1 MSKTADLRQLI
12 TAQMNTV
19 DGETY
24 FRRAAD
30 DAVFPYKVFDLNVN
44 LSDLA
49 RDDYELIVD
58 IWDKAEN
65 TKTID
70 VIADDIEDLLNAAN
84 LPQATILPTFF
95 RESRLYVEDPDRDI
109 KHAQLRFS
117 VQNYALTSA
126 QD

>member
-30 DAVFPYKVFDLNVN
+30 DAAFPYKVFDLNVN
-44 LSDLA
+44 LSDLS

-65 TKTID
+65 TRAID
-70 VIADDIEDLLNAAN
+70 EIADELEDLFNAAN

-117 VQNYALTSA
+117 VQNYALPSA
-126 QD
+126 QN